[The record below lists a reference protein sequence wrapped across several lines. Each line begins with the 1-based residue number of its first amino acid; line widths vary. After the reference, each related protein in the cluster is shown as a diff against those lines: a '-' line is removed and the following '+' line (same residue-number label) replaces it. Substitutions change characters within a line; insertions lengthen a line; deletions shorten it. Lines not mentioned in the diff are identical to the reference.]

1 MKAINATPLE
11 QATVPG
17 MRTAILIP
25 ANYTIDMV
33 AAGLSLMMALK
44 KVNQSVFLLS
54 PTSAKVGDSN
64 LFDIDQLGSSIPSE
78 NFVITLKNAVPKLK
92 RVKHFVDGDDLK
104 FMLFPREN
112 VEKFDPSEISYG
124 LESANFD
131 LIISVGV
138 DAKSALS
145 SFPSLSTSTCPV
157 LVISKN
163 PTHGVNAEHFIVDSE
178 AKSLCEIIA
187 RLIES
192 TKLPVWEDLAYNIFQ
207 GLYSATNNFSV
218 GNLTQGV
225 LETATWAVANGANH
239 TALSVSRPEPTR
251 EQAFSQPNNIADQ
264 SIQEPRPQQNERP
277 RDRDRDRNRSRDYGR
292 QQRNSFDNRRNQNSS
307 QSPVNQVT
315 PINRPQ
321 VQSMQTPASD
331 WESKPKIYQGS
342 TIVEPDANK

>member
-1 MKAINATPLE
+1 MKAINAKPLE
-11 QATVPG
+11 LATIPG
-17 MRTAILIP
+17 TRTAILIP

-54 PTSAKVGDSN
+54 PTAAKVGDSN
-64 LFDIDQLGSSIPSE
+64 LFDIDQLSSSIPSE

-92 RVKHFVDGDDLK
+92 RVKHFVDGEDLK

-131 LIISVGV
+131 LIISVGA
-138 DAKSALS
+138 DSKSALS
-145 SFPSLSTSTCPV
+145 SFPSLSGSTCPV

-163 PTHGVNAEHFIVDSE
+163 PTHGVNADHFIVDSE

-225 LETATWAVANGANH
+225 LEAATWAVANGANH
-239 TALSVSRPEPTR
+239 TALSADRPEPT
-251 EQAFSQPNNIADQ
+251 QKQVFSQPENIAQ
-264 SIQEPRPQQNERP
+264 SSQEPQTQQSQRP
-277 RDRDRDRNRSRDYGR
+277 RDRDRDRGRSRDYGR
-292 QQRNSFDNRRNQNSS
+292 QQGNSFDNRRNQNNP
-307 QSPVNQVT
+307 QPRQNHPT
-315 PINRPQ
+315 PIGRSDENRQ
-321 VQSMQTPASD
+321 APASD